1 MTPFGLLILV
11 AVVIVVVAVS
21 GLRPRGTRPV
31 GRTGLMTAAR
41 IVLVLL
47 AIVVLYVMFGRS

>member
-1 MTPFGLLILV
+1 MTPLGLMILV
-11 AVVIVVVAVS
+11 AVAIAAVAFS

-47 AIVVLYVMFGRS
+47 AIVVLYAMFGRS